1 MSAGDR
7 QLLTVVGDSKG
18 LHWRENG
25 PRRRFRNV
33 RMYHALMVLTW
44 EGRCRSYGPVQG
56 EPRPPRVPHTLRDS
70 ALCVSHAATP
80 GHQCGTRRTP
90 AVWGCQAPAVTV
102 TPRAQPTWKPARCHS
117 AELSH
122 HLCLCDLFSASLCCI
137 LMISECKCPSHRT
150 RSGRHLPVTGHR
162 AGTCPHPQD
171 ALQCDLQRHPPLEFC
186 GAWFRGHANV
196 GREL

>member
-1 MSAGDR
+1 MAWSRGNPALRECRMRLGTLLCASGTPPRLGTSAGR
-7 QLLTVVGDSKG
+7 AEPLQSGGARLLLSQSHHGHS
-18 LHWRENG
+18 
-25 PRRRFRNV
+25 
-33 RMYHALMVLTW
+33 
-44 EGRCRSYGPVQG
+44 
-56 EPRPPRVPHTLRDS
+56 PPGSPQD
-70 ALCVSHAATP
+70 VS
-80 GHQCGTRRTP
+80 
-90 AVWGCQAPAVTV
+90 
-102 TPRAQPTWKPARCHS
+102 HS

-137 LMISECKCPSHRT
+137 LMVSECKCPSHRT

-186 GAWFRGHANV
+186 GAWFRGHADV